1 MRIGL
6 IIDIKG
12 DEESDKESGLVEE
25 EESYD
30 YE

>member
-12 DEESDKESGLVEE
+12 DEESDKESDLLEE
-25 EESYD
+25 EESYG
-30 YE
+30 